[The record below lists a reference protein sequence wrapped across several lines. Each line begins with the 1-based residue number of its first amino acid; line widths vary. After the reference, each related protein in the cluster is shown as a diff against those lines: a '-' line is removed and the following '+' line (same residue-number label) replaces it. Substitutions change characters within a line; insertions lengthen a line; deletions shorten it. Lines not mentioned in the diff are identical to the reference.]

1 MLALV
6 RTDRTAFRRAILAS
20 AVLHLALVGLIV
32 LAVRSRPEPIP
43 GTTRIETRGDVVVR
57 MFDAGP
63 TIDFLA
69 PVPTAPDP
77 SDEPPGVE
85 PHAAPLSEIGRTPHA
100 TISPRAL
107 SAETLAVI
115 GRSVA
120 SSRIAGTSRPV
131 SALHGA
137 MRASQSIV
145 YILDCSGSMGE
156 HGKLARARAALL
168 ATLRVQPKGVR
179 VQVIVYD
186 STARALFPGL
196 TCVSLTAG
204 TIETTEVSLRARG
217 AMGRSNHFE
226 ALRAAIPFRPDAI
239 LLLTDAD
246 GLNRNQ
252 LRAVLAQLEK
262 PTYICLSRV
271 TASSVEPPHELR

>member
-1 MLALV
+1 M
-6 RTDRTAFRRAILAS
+6 RTNRTACHRAILAS
-20 AVLHLALVGLIV
+20 AVLHLALAGLIV
-32 LAVRSRPEPIP
+32 LAVRSRPAPIP
-43 GTTRIETRGDVVVR
+43 STTLIDTRGDLVVR

-63 TIDFLA
+63 TIDSPA
-69 PVPTAPDP
+69 PVPSPTASDP
-77 SDEPPGVE
+77 SDDPTVVE
-85 PHAAPLSEIGRTPHA
+85 AHAAPPSEIGRTPHA
-100 TISPRAL
+100 TISPRTL

-120 SSRIAGTSRPV
+120 SSHIAGPSAAV

-137 MRASQSIV
+137 MRPDQSIV

-156 HGKLARARAALL
+156 HGKLVRARAALM
-168 ATLRVQPKGVR
+168 ATLRAQPEGVR

-262 PTYICLSRV
+262 PTYICLSQV
-271 TASSVEPPHELR
+271 TASGVEPPHKLR